1 MPCGACREFLLELNA
16 ENKEAE
22 FMMNYETR
30 KTIKV
35 AELIPYWWGEER
47 ATNWKDK

>member
-22 FMMNYETR
+22 FMMDYETR
-30 KTIKV
+30 ETIKV
-35 AELIPYWWGEER
+35 AEWIPYLWGEVR
-47 ATNWKDK
+47 ATNWQTK